1 MIGIMVDIEGQKD
14 EYDRLSTGL
23 LQWIELNVMKLSD
36 RVFPNSLSGMQTLM
50 AEFKTFRT
58 ESKPAKYV
66 RPWSLLWLGIEIE

>member
-1 MIGIMVDIEGQKD
+1 MVDIEGQKD

-36 RVFPNSLSGMQTLM
+36 RSFPNSLSGMQTLM

-58 ESKPAKYV
+58 ESKPAK
-66 RPWSLLWLGIEIE
+66 